1 MFSGSK
7 LEVRA
12 SIHGL
17 CRQHPAPCWVAPA
30 LQLRGTRSARAL
42 TARGRGRLLGALCLV
57 VFLHVSGDF
66 RHGTTPH
73 SWIVY
78 KGKSYGKM
86 DDLGVPQKFM
96 ETPCI
101 HRTKMKCRHQK
112 IPPSNKY
119 QPRVAGEFTVNF
131 PVHVLDVFIACHW
144 VVLNKSWG
152 DRSRKRLSGITR
164 KIWALCSKRNK
175 SASAR

>member
-42 TARGRGRLLGALCLV
+42 TARGRGRLLGALRLV

-66 RHGTTPH
+66 RHGTTPN

-86 DDLGVPQKFM
+86 DDLGVPPKIYGNPMYTSYEDEVSSSKNPSQQQISATGRWGIHCEFPG
-96 ETPCI
+96 PCFGRF
-101 HRTKMKCRHQK
+101 HCMSLGCTEQ
-112 IPPSNKY
+112 
-119 QPRVAGEFTVNF
+119 
-131 PVHVLDVFIACHW
+131 VL
-144 VVLNKSWG
+144 G
-152 DRSRKRLSGITR
+152 
-164 KIWALCSKRNK
+164 
-175 SASAR
+175 